1 MSTLERERGP
11 MCTLKTVGIVI
22 LVIVLVI
29 ICFSLIGFVFSLVR
43 ILLEAAIIV
52 GIGYVA
58 YLILRRG
65 AKTKS

>member
-1 MSTLERERGP
+1 

>member
-1 MSTLERERGP
+1 

-52 GIGYVA
+52 GKEGRN
-58 YLILRRG
+58 LQ
-65 AKTKS
+65 AKDADAHVFGFVIMNDF